1 MARID
6 NLNNFLTDV
15 ADSIREKKG
24 TTELIPASAFDTE
37 IDSISGGGGGGEWQP
52 HPDWWDIETILE
64 EDTENFAK
72 VILLI
77 RDLED
82 TSSLGSISDGV
93 GGIAKMIKTSDG
105 TTYTSREHNISHTW
119 DKTKDKPCSLGY
131 KTRYVIYYYDEY
143 VREFSNSDL
152 AATVLY
158 AVCDTTW
165 QTNSTSAI
173 HIFSNSFDLSY
184 LLEGVKCIGNNI
196 FTGRDGKGVKVYV
209 ANNSSNL
216 KSIEGVK
223 VASHI
228 TEINTLY
235 TSNCTIEK
243 LTFDNVDC
251 TNITTLPSLS
261 NASKLKHLSGL
272 RNINANFTLTKA
284 MSLTKESL
292 LEIIN
297 NLIDL
302 TGQTAK
308 TLTLGKYNLPKLTTE
323 ELAIATNKNW
333 TVS

>member
-15 ADSIREKKG
+15 ADSIRKKKG
-24 TTELIPASAFDTE
+24 IAELIPASEFDTE
-37 IDSISGGGGGGEWQP
+37 IDSISGGGGGEWQP
-52 HPDWWDIETILE
+52 HPDWWDIETILK
-64 EDTENFAK
+64 EDTEDSAK

-82 TSSLGSISDGV
+82 TSSLGSISSSADGV
-93 GGIAKMIKTSDG
+93 AKMIKTSDG
-105 TTYTSREHNISHTW
+105 TTYTSDKYNISHTW

-165 QTNSTSAI
+165 QTNSSSAI
-173 HIFSNSFDLSY
+173 HIFSSSSNLSY

-196 FTGRDGKGVKVYV
+196 FTGRNGTGVRVYV
-209 ANNSSNL
+209 TNNSSNL

-228 TEINTLY
+228 TEINTLS

-272 RNINANFTLTKA
+272 RNINANFTLTNA
-284 MSLTKESL
+284 LSLTKESL
-292 LEIIN
+292 LDIIN
-297 NLIDL
+297 NLVDL
-302 TGQTAK
+302 TGQTTK
-308 TLTLGKYNLPKLTTE
+308 ELVISKYNISKLTEE
-323 ELAIATNKNW
+323 ELATATNKNW
-333 TVS
+333 MVS